1 MNDNLAIFLILAISI
16 VAAVT
21 LIVTLSWIRARTK
34 IASAAA
40 AAAGGMV
47 PPEVERLG
55 TENGLLRDEVGT
67 LRQRISVLETIATDP
82 AERTARAID
91 ALR

>member
-34 IASAAA
+34 IATAAVT
-40 AAAGGMV
+40 AGNMV
-47 PPEVERLG
+47 QPEVERLG
-55 TENGLLRDEVGT
+55 AENGLLRDEVGT
-67 LRQRISVLETIATDP
+67 LRHRIAALETIATDP
-82 AERTARAID
+82 AERTARAIE

>member
-34 IASAAA
+34 IEGAAVEG
-40 AAAGGMV
+40 GGMV

-67 LRQRISVLETIATDP
+67 LRDRISVLETIATDP

>member
-1 MNDNLAIFLILAISI
+1 VNDNLAIFLILAISI

-34 IASAAA
+34 IEAAA
-40 AAAGGMV
+40 AVGGATV
-47 PPEVERLG
+47 QPEVERLG
-55 TENGLLRDEVGT
+55 AENGLLRDEVGT
-67 LRQRISVLETIATDP
+67 LRHRISALETIATDP
-82 AERTARAID
+82 AERTARAIE